1 MPVVS
6 LEKLKHAVIDGSVG
20 AITVDTSVLERHQ
33 FGFESG
39 VLAKFAQFS
48 HAESNHIVLDIVLH
62 EIRSHLRGQ
71 ADLVRSQVK
80 NALKPLGNS
89 WGIEKTSRDA
99 ALTLL
104 FGKQSGEARTEERI
118 QAFLQ
123 DSSAV
128 VLKCSDLVSLSDVLT
143 RFIET
148 KAPFGNTE
156 AKKHEFPDAV
166 ALLALEAWAVTNGKA
181 VIAVSRD
188 ADWRRYCVE
197 SHHLYF
203 IDDLAQA
210 LSAFQAGADDASALL
225 SKLLTEGKVP
235 NLDEVILEAIRS
247 QSDKIDID
255 MEASASL
262 YYEPE
267 LYDIEV
273 SPRSTMAEQVKA
285 FDVVEF
291 EEKVLVVQTSVA
303 VDVTAHFSVNF
314 QVWDGID
321 REYLSAGSS
330 SVHQTE
336 RMDLEVI
343 LTVGFSN
350 GTATIDSVELLPT
363 STTMD
368 FGEIAP
374 DWMNDHGGP
383 EDDEPASD
391 AIN

>member
-6 LEKLKHAVIDGSVG
+6 LEKLKHAVLDGSVG
-20 AITVDTSVLERHQ
+20 AITVDTSVVERYQ

-39 VLAKFAQFS
+39 VLAKLAQFS
-48 HAESNHIVLDIVLH
+48 YAEADHIVLDIVLH
-62 EIRSHLRGQ
+62 EIRSHLRSE

-89 WGIEKTSRDA
+89 WGIEKADREA

-104 FGKQSGEARTEERI
+104 FGQQSGEARTEERLR
-118 QAFLQ
+118 AFLQ
-123 DSSAV
+123 GSSAV
-128 VLKCSDLVSLSDVLT
+128 VLTCSDLVGLPDVLS

-156 AKKHEFPDAV
+156 GKKHEFPDAV
-166 ALLALEAWAVTNGKA
+166 ALLALEAWAVKNVKA

-188 ADWRRYCVE
+188 TDWKRYCVD
-197 SHHLYF
+197 STRVYF

-210 LSAFQAGADDASALL
+210 LSAFQAGADDASLL
-225 SKLLTEGKVP
+225 LRSLLAEGKVP
-235 NLDEVILEAIRS
+235 NLDEIILEAIRS

-255 MEASASL
+255 MEASANW

-273 SPRSTMAEQVKA
+273 SSDSSMAEQVK
-285 FDVVEF
+285 EF
-291 EEKVLVVQTSVA
+291 EVIEFEDNVLVIQTSLA
-303 VDVTAHFSVNF
+303 LDVTAHFSVNF
-314 QVWDGID
+314 QAWDGVD
-321 REYLSAGSS
+321 REYLSAGSAS
-330 SVHQTE
+330 IQQTE

-343 LTVGFSN
+343 LTMAFNN

-363 STTMD
+363 GMTMY
-368 FGEIAP
+368 FGEIEP
-374 DWMNDHGGP
+374 DWMNDRGGF
-383 EDDEPASD
+383 EDDEPSE
-391 AIN
+391 

>member
-20 AITVDTSVLERHQ
+20 AITVDTSVVERYQ

-39 VLAKFAQFS
+39 VLAKLAQFS
-48 HAESNHIVLDIVLH
+48 HAETDHIVLDIVLY
-62 EIRSHLRGQ
+62 EIRSHLRGE

-89 WGIEKTSRDA
+89 WGIEKTKRDA

-104 FGKQSGEARTEERI
+104 FGEQSGEARTEERI

-128 VLKCSDLVSLSDVLT
+128 MLTCSDWVSLSDVLT

-166 ALLALEAWAVTNGKA
+166 ALLALEAWAVKNEKA

-188 ADWRRYCVE
+188 ADWRRYCID
-197 SHHLYF
+197 SLNLYF

-235 NLDEVILEAIRS
+235 NLDDVILEAIRS

-255 MEASASL
+255 MEASANL

-273 SPRSTMAEQVKA
+273 SSRSALAEQVKE

-291 EEKVLVVQTSVA
+291 EDKVLVVKTSIA
-303 VDVTAHFSVNF
+303 LDVTAHFSVNF

-321 REYLSAGSS
+321 REYLGAGSS

-336 RMDLEVI
+336 CMDLEVI
-343 LTVGFSN
+343 LTMAFGN
-350 GTATIDSVELLPT
+350 GTATIDSVELLPV

-368 FGEIAP
+368 FGEIEP
-374 DWMNDHGGP
+374 DWMSDRGGP
-383 EDDEPASD
+383 EDDHPASD
-391 AIN
+391 APN

>member
-20 AITVDTSVLERHQ
+20 AITVDTSVVERYQ

-39 VLAKFAQFS
+39 VLAKLAQFS
-48 HAESNHIVLDIVLH
+48 HAEADHIVLDIVLH
-62 EIRSHLRGQ
+62 EIRSHLRSE

-89 WGIEKTSRDA
+89 WGIEKTDREA

-104 FGKQSGEARTEERI
+104 FGEQSGQVRTEKRL

-128 VLKCSDLVSLSDVLT
+128 VLTCSDLVSLPDILS

-156 AKKHEFPDAV
+156 GKKHEFPDAV
-166 ALLALEAWAVTNGKA
+166 ALLALEAWAVKNDKA

-188 ADWRRYCVE
+188 TDWKRYCVD
-197 SHHLYF
+197 SPRVYF

-210 LSAFQAGADDASALL
+210 LSAFQAGADDASLL
-225 SKLLTEGKVP
+225 LGRLLAEGKVP
-235 NLDEVILEAIRS
+235 NLDEIILEAIRF

-255 MEASASL
+255 MEASANW
-262 YYEPE
+262 YYEAE

-273 SPRSTMAEQVKA
+273 SSDSSMADQVKE

-291 EEKVLVVQTSVA
+291 EDNVLVIQTSLA
-303 VDVTAHFSVNF
+303 LDVTAHFSVNF
-314 QVWDGID
+314 QAWDGID
-321 REYLSAGSS
+321 REYLSAGSAS
-330 SVHQTE
+330 IHQTE

-343 LTVGFSN
+343 LTMAFSN
-350 GTATIDSVELLPT
+350 GTAAIDSVELLPAG
-363 STTMD
+363 TTMY
-368 FGEIAP
+368 FGEIEP
-374 DWMNDHGGP
+374 DWMNDRGGP
-383 EDDEPASD
+383 DDDEPSE
-391 AIN
+391 